1 MKPFFKRSIG
11 ELFSAGFSAAASPFT
26 KAKLSTDQRRTTLEY
41 LILRRTEPQDETNQT
56 TPDGRTRRR

>member
-26 KAKLSTDQRRTTLEY
+26 KARPSTDRRRTTLEY
-41 LILRRTEPQDETNQT
+41 LILRQTEPQEETNQT
-56 TPDGRTRRR
+56 TPDERTSRR